1 MPASCHAL
9 DGYDATGVRTPKS
22 AGLFLA
28 LALSGCATAP
38 RLADPGTSTIIVH
51 SSMATP
57 VGIVARPALAIVR
70 GRPGSVGTPGSSQP
84 MTRVDHFPHALR
96 CELGTLCI
104 VQVRNRLGAL
114 VFAFDPKVEIAIEVP
129 ADPETPAVPRYFD
142 RTSTSA
148 ALGQVLTG
156 STALHAACDSSDV
169 DAATLESELLDT
181 ATKDRRA
188 IVRDSA
194 ALALIESQCSNAV
207 ESRALARRLLREL
220 DPTSPALALWTDAL
234 LELGNLAVDK
244 PSADAFVD
252 RVIEHHPNA
261 EVGARL
267 LLVRLHAAIQR
278 GDDASVATLEA
289 RLRAAPFAKTGA
301 AAVASMLQENLDN
314 LRLAPGDP
322 LPALDLS
329 LLGGG
334 SLEVDAARPLLVYF
348 SASWCTAC
356 IAALPVMRR
365 LAREHPELQIAY
377 VLWDER
383 EKAAAFV
390 QRQAP
395 VPGAVVLADE
405 GTRAMLLARIVEFP
419 VFPSFVLAGPDG
431 RVIATSHER
440 ELEELGALLSSPT
453 R

>member
-1 MPASCHAL
+1 MI
-9 DGYDATGVRTPKS
+9 DGYDATPVRTPKS

-28 LALSGCATAP
+28 LALSSCATAP
-38 RLADPGTSTIIVH
+38 HATDPRTSRIIVH

-57 VGIVARPALAIVR
+57 VGIRARPALAIAH

-84 MTRVDHFPHALR
+84 VTRVDRFPHTLR
-96 CELGTLCI
+96 CELGTLCV

-114 VFAFDPKVEIAIEVP
+114 VFAFDPKVEIAVEVP
-129 ADPETPAVPRYFD
+129 ADPDIHAVPRYLD

-148 ALGQVLTG
+148 ALGEVLTR

-169 DAATLESELLDT
+169 GAATLESELLDT
-181 ATKDRRA
+181 ATKERRR

-194 ALALIESQCSNAV
+194 ALALVESQCSNAV

-220 DPTSPALALWTDAL
+220 DPASPALALWTDAL
-234 LELGNLAVDK
+234 LELGNLAGDK
-244 PSADAFVD
+244 PSADAFVE
-252 RVIEHHPNA
+252 RVVERHPNA

-278 GDDASVATLEA
+278 GDDATVATLEA
-289 RLRAAPFAKTGA
+289 RLRAPPFAKTGA
-301 AAVASMLQENLDN
+301 AVVASMLQENLDN
-314 LRLAPGDP
+314 LRVAPGDP
-322 LPALDLS
+322 LPALELG
-329 LLGGG
+329 LLAGGT
-334 SLEVDAARPLLVYF
+334 LEVDDARPLLVYF

-356 IAALPVMRR
+356 ATALPVLRR

-383 EKAAAFV
+383 EKATAFV
-390 QRQAP
+390 QRRAP
-395 VPGAVVLADE
+395 LPGAIVLADE
-405 GTRAMLLARIVEFP
+405 RTRALLLARIVEFP

-431 RVIATSHER
+431 HVLATSHER
-440 ELEELGALLSSPT
+440 ELDELGALLSPPAP
-453 R
+453 